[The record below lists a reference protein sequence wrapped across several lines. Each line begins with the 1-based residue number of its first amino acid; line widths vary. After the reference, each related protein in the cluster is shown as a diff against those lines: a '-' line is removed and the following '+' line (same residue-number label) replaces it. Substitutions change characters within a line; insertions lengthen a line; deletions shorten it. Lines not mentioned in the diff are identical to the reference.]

1 MSGQDGFYV
10 GYLPVPAAYARAARW
25 TAGAVMAGLVMLGAA
40 LAASQGPVGEGVW
53 DDTGSS
59 ALTGTLVLDPYPR
72 LITVGARGEPLE
84 VVLVEQGKIG
94 AGDRAR
100 PFAGTRVTVRGG
112 LIQWG
117 GKAVLELTGATSD
130 FESAGGEPDAPA
142 RPTMGRE
149 VLEGEIV
156 DPKCWL
162 GVMNPGRGK
171 PHLSCAEL
179 CIRGGIP
186 PVLMVREPGR
196 GEGRCLLMTTPE
208 GGAANEMVRG
218 LIGFRVRVEGDVIA
232 GGWESI
238 RVHSVRRAE

>member
-1 MSGQDGFYV
+1 MNAGDGFYV
-10 GYLPVPAAYARAARW
+10 GYLPAPAGHSRAARW
-25 TAGAVMAGLVMLGAA
+25 FAAAVVVGLAVLGGA
-40 LAASQGPVGEGVW
+40 LAVSQGPVGEGVW

-59 ALTGTLVLDPYPR
+59 TLTGTLVLDPYPR
-72 LITVGARGEPLE
+72 LITTDHDGEPLD

-100 PFAGTRVTVRGG
+100 PFGGTRVTVRGG
-112 LIQWG
+112 LIRWG

-130 FESAGGEPDAPA
+130 FEAAGGEAA
-142 RPTMGRE
+142 SLGHQSKGRE

-196 GEGRCLLMTTPE
+196 AEGRCLLMTTPE

-218 LIGFRVRVEGDVIA
+218 LIGFRVRVEGDVIG

-238 RVHSVRRAE
+238 RVMSVRRAD